1 MEIQDIAPSNN
12 NIWQQVWR
20 IYIDSFPEHERR
32 RISSHS
38 AACDNE
44 QFHTQIAVENGNLMA
59 ILFFWKYDGVI
70 YVEHLA
76 VNPAMRNRN
85 VGTTVLS
92 EFIEANAGSSIILEI
107 DPPIDEISQRRL
119 KFYQRIGFIENTYQ
133 YTHPSYNRN
142 GLEHELVIMSYP
154 KALQH
159 ETFDRFN
166 QYMKDVVLT
175 YID

>member
-20 IYIDSFPEHERR
+20 LYIDSFPEYERR
-32 RISSHS
+32 RISSHT

-59 ILFFWKYDGVI
+59 ILFYWRYDNFI

-85 VGTTVLS
+85 AGTTVLS
-92 EFIEANAGSSIILEI
+92 EFIEANADSTVILEI
-107 DPPIDEISQRRL
+107 DPPIDEISQRRRR
-119 KFYQRIGFIENTYQ
+119 FYQRIGFIENTYN
-133 YTHPSYNRN
+133 YNHPSYSRN
-142 GLEHELVIMSYP
+142 GPEHELVIMSHP
-154 KALQH
+154 KALQQ
-159 ETFDRFN
+159 EEFDQFK
-166 QYMKDVVLT
+166 QYMKDVVVS